1 MKTISTIIAALLLG
15 LTNLAAEEQ
24 QVLIEPM
31 TLEWQHN
38 ENPISKTMRIKTI
51 GKNPIRVLKI
61 HSKCE
66 RFKYHLEEID
76 PGREYRVTVTP
87 DETRKPVL
95 GVLRIETDSQ
105 NIQERTRLAFMLV
118 KPDNNKNE

>member
-1 MKTISTIIAALLLG
+1 MKTVSTIIATILLG
-15 LTNLAAEEQ
+15 MTNLPAEEQ

-31 TLEWQHN
+31 TLKWQKN
-38 ENPISKTMRIKTI
+38 ENPISKTMRVKTI

-66 RFKYHLEEID
+66 RFKYNLEEID

-87 DETRKPVL
+87 DETRTPVL

-105 NIQERTRLAFMLV
+105 NIQESTRRAFMYV
-118 KPDNNKNE
+118 KPDNNKN